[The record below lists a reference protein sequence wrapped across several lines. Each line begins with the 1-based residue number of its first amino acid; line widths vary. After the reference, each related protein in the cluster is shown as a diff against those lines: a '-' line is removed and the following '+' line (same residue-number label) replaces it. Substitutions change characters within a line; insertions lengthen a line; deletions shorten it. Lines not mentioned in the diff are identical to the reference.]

1 VRSCGPAPAQP
12 RVSRYRLLGSRRAR
26 TPFYR
31 PPVLPP
37 PSSVETLIVVAITSL
52 RTWHRRL
59 SAVVGVQLLLWTLS
73 GLIFTWMPMD
83 ELKSKDQLAPRPSP
97 TLPALSE
104 LTSPSQAVA
113 ALTATD
119 RLDRLG
125 RSDEDAVAPDQ
136 LATNEV
142 ALVYRRGRW
151 VWELRSFEGR
161 PLLVD
166 ASTGDRMPAVDQDEA
181 LRLATA
187 RFLPEHT
194 SATVTAVEGPTFEFR
209 GELPAWRVGFDDDE
223 HRAVYVDGL
232 TGELLTVRSDAW
244 RRFDF
249 FWMLHIMDYDE
260 RQDFN
265 TPWLQIFA
273 GLGVLTSATGLGLG
287 LLMLRLRKRTRAG

>member
-1 VRSCGPAPAQP
+1 MA
-12 RVSRYRLLGSRRAR
+12 
-26 TPFYR
+26 
-31 PPVLPP
+31 
-37 PSSVETLIVVAITSL
+37 AITSL

-59 SAVVGVQLLLWTLS
+59 SAVVGVQLLLWTIS

-83 ELKSKDQLAPRPSP
+83 ELKSKDQLAPEPSP

-113 ALTATD
+113 ALTAFD
-119 RLDRLG
+119 PLDPLDRN
-125 RSDEDAVAPDQ
+125 DEDAAAPDQ
-136 LATNEV
+136 LAANEV
-142 ALVYRRGRW
+142 ALVFRRGRW
-151 VWELRSFEGR
+151 VWELRSDEAR
-161 PLLVD
+161 PVLVD
-166 ASTGDRMPAVDQDEA
+166 ASTGVRLPDVGRDEA
-181 LRLATA
+181 LSLAEA
-187 RFLPEHT
+187 RFLPKHT
-194 SATVTAVEGPTFEFR
+194 SATVTAVEGPTYEFR

-287 LLMLRLRKRTRAG
+287 VLMLRQRMK

>member
-1 VRSCGPAPAQP
+1 MA
-12 RVSRYRLLGSRRAR
+12 
-26 TPFYR
+26 
-31 PPVLPP
+31 
-37 PSSVETLIVVAITSL
+37 AITSL

-59 SAVVGVQLLLWTLS
+59 SAVVGVQLLLWTVS

-83 ELKSKDQLAPRPSP
+83 ELKSKDQLAPEPSP
-97 TLPALSE
+97 SLPALSE
-104 LTSPSQAVA
+104 LTSPNQAVA
-113 ALTATD
+113 ALAHKQRAPGAADVATP
-119 RLDRLG
+119 
-125 RSDEDAVAPDQ
+125 AQ

-142 ALVYRRGRW
+142 ALVFRRDRW
-151 VWELRSFEGR
+151 VWELRSDEGR
-161 PLLVD
+161 PVLVD
-166 ASTGDRMPAVDQDEA
+166 ASTGEPLPAVNRDEA
-181 LRLATA
+181 LRLAEA

-194 SATVTAVEGPTFEFR
+194 SATVAAVEGPTFEFR
-209 GELPAWRVGFDDDE
+209 GELPAWRIGFDDDE

-273 GLGVLTSATGLGLG
+273 GLGVITSATGLGLG
-287 LLMLRLRKRTRAG
+287 LLMLRLRAKTPSRRSA